1 MVGWQLAVLLEMP
14 RVSLLFVLEM
24 RNFGQL
30 GAYGLS
36 TSLFACF
43 CIAGVSVCAYFN

>member
-1 MVGWQLAVLLEMP
+1 
-14 RVSLLFVLEM
+14 VSLLFVLEM
-24 RNFGQL
+24 RTSGQL

-43 CIAGVSVCAYFN
+43 CTAGVSVCAYFN